1 MSRDPIQLPDGS
13 KVSGFVAI
21 RTCCICAKLLLFA
34 NIEALILDNS
44 TDEQPIVTSQ
54 RIRVDVKDGLLM
66 LSITNVVLE
75 DAGEYRILVRN
86 QASEITTSCTVS
98 VYDKIQK
105 TETQPLFTN
114 TIKGRDSSI
123 DFIAI
128 V

>member
-1 MSRDPIQLPDGS
+1 ML
-13 KVSGFVAI
+13 
-21 RTCCICAKLLLFA
+21 
-34 NIEALILDNS
+34 NIN
-44 TDEQPIVTSQ
+44 
-54 RIRVDVKDGLLM
+54 
-66 LSITNVVLE
+66 NVVLE

-114 TIKGRDSSI
+114 TIKGRDFCVDLISI
-123 DFIAI
+123 